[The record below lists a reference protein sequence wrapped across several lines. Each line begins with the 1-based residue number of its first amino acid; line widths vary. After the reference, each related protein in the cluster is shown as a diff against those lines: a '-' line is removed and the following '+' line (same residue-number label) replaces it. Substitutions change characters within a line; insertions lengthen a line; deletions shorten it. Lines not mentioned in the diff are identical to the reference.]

1 METVEDTRTQLQK
14 DVDLARDPKDSAEAH
29 LAFKQDEDITA
40 DEADFHKASYSGLT
54 HTQDNVWDPQF
65 LEFSKWLRKTY
76 FKDVG
81 IEDMQRMNREG
92 FYKMCCSLTVQFSL
106 YWILWYTVPQY
117 FYLWAAPLFI
127 LNCWLVQFGE
137 LVHTRSHWPKKM
149 TGSDQ
154 MDSLVDTVAII
165 ITGTSKEGFRRRHIA
180 AHYSDVG
187 NLSRIFSDVW
197 IPFSQFPSTFYIY
210 PHKLLMLFLDVEY
223 CRRENLSRQQLMTEM
238 IGFYTYLTLMI
249 YEVLFSQ
256 TCFLLCFHMAPGV
269 VYHGAQVM
277 GAMIAHSGID
287 KRNSF
292 NSNGLF
298 DWREAKGLFQVTLFV
313 VDLFANGGCS
323 NHGIHHAHT
332 QLPLHLLNKNLREIN
347 AYALKN
353 FKDVRFNS
361 VLAHNVYGDLHATL
375 PAPKWYDY
383 IIQATFIFCLL
394 AYSAIIIMG
403 APLPPP
409 IAFENLLVDYRFY
422 FYVNRADVW
431 ARWKVYAE
439 HLQITARKQLIV
451 SPNAYLDL
459 VATFFPKC
467 EAILKSTPVTIP
479 PPADLVS
486 KICPQ
491 EVYDFNIGR
500 PMEELRKK
508 RQ

>member
-1 METVEDTRTQLQK
+1 
-14 DVDLARDPKDSAEAH
+14 
-29 LAFKQDEDITA
+29 
-40 DEADFHKASYSGLT
+40 
-54 HTQDNVWDPQF
+54 
-65 LEFSKWLRKTY
+65 
-76 FKDVG
+76 
-81 IEDMQRMNREG
+81 
-92 FYKMCCSLTVQFSL
+92 
-106 YWILWYTVPQY
+106 
-117 FYLWAAPLFI
+117 
-127 LNCWLVQFGE
+127 
-137 LVHTRSHWPKKM
+137 
-149 TGSDQ
+149 
-154 MDSLVDTVAII
+154 
-165 ITGTSKEGFRRRHIA
+165 
-180 AHYSDVG
+180 
-187 NLSRIFSDVW
+187 
-197 IPFSQFPSTFYIY
+197 
-210 PHKLLMLFLDVEY
+210 MLFLDVEY

-249 YEVLFSQ
+249 YEILFSE
-256 TCFLLCFHMAPGV
+256 TCFLLCFHMGPGV

-353 FKDVRFNS
+353 FKDVRYNTI
-361 VLAHNVYGDLHATL
+361 LAHNLYGDLHATL

-383 IIQATFIFCLL
+383 IIQATFIFSLL

-409 IAFENLLVDYRFY
+409 IAFENVLVDYRFY

-459 VATFFPKC
+459 VAGYFPRC
-467 EAILKSTPVTIP
+467 EAVLKSQPVTIP
-479 PPADLVS
+479 VPADFTQ

-491 EVYDFNIGR
+491 EVYDFNIGK
-500 PMEELRKK
+500 PMEELKKK

>member
-1 METVEDTRTQLQK
+1 M
-14 DVDLARDPKDSAEAH
+14 
-29 LAFKQDEDITA
+29 
-40 DEADFHKASYSGLT
+40 G
-54 HTQDNVWDPQF
+54 
-65 LEFSKWLRKTY
+65 
-76 FKDVG
+76 
-81 IEDMQRMNREG
+81 
-92 FYKMCCSLTVQFSL
+92 
-106 YWILWYTVPQY
+106 
-117 FYLWAAPLFI
+117 
-127 LNCWLVQFGE
+127 
-137 LVHTRSHWPKKM
+137 
-149 TGSDQ
+149 
-154 MDSLVDTVAII
+154 
-165 ITGTSKEGFRRRHIA
+165 
-180 AHYSDVG
+180 
-187 NLSRIFSDVW
+187 
-197 IPFSQFPSTFYIY
+197 
-210 PHKLLMLFLDVEY
+210 
-223 CRRENLSRQQLMTEM
+223 
-238 IGFYTYLTLMI
+238 
-249 YEVLFSQ
+249 
-256 TCFLLCFHMAPGV
+256 PGV

-353 FKDVRFNS
+353 FKDVRYNTI
-361 VLAHNVYGDLHATL
+361 LAHNLYGDLHATL

-383 IIQATFIFCLL
+383 IIQATFIFSLL

-409 IAFENLLVDYRFY
+409 IAFENVLVDYRFY

-459 VATFFPKC
+459 VAGYFPRC
-467 EAILKSTPVTIP
+467 EAVLKSQPVTIP
-479 PPADLVS
+479 VPADFTQ

-491 EVYDFNIGR
+491 EVYDFNIGK
-500 PMEELRKK
+500 PMEELKKK